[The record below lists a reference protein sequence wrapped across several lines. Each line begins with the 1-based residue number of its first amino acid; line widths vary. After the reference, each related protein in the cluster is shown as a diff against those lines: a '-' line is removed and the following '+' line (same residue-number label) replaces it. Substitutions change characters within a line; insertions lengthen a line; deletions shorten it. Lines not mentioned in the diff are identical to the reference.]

1 MEEAKTTISKN
12 NFIFE
17 YFDKSPGIQGID
29 NEEEAK
35 GSLSFPKGF
44 VKHENLYKLIP
55 NSTPA
60 KQLNMR
66 KVNKEI
72 DFGDTQCLQDSQEAQ
87 MPSDKEKLIIDAYF
101 IHKLKPREIAS
112 RFRMNRS
119 SVYKVVEEVKRLLI
133 RASMHRLNPP
143 RIPRLKNIEVWNTIK
158 DYWGQRSHT
167 CYTIQDVRAHLIDKF
182 PSKQVP
188 SCSSIRTV
196 MKSILGLRYKRVSW
210 RPPKI
215 RTNEFRQNKI
225 DYIEFVKTCSKEGY
239 MLIQIDEFTVN
250 RFTWPTMAWINQKD
264 PSYIIQEQPH
274 LRFSNIVAISS
285 QRWEFLT
292 V

>member
-1 MEEAKTTISKN
+1 M
-12 NFIFE
+12 
-17 YFDKSPGIQGID
+17 
-29 NEEEAK
+29 
-35 GSLSFPKGF
+35 
-44 VKHENLYKLIP
+44 
-55 NSTPA
+55 
-60 KQLNMR
+60 
-66 KVNKEI
+66 
-72 DFGDTQCLQDSQEAQ
+72 
-87 MPSDKEKLIIDAYF
+87 
-101 IHKLKPREIAS
+101 
-112 RFRMNRS
+112 
-119 SVYKVVEEVKRLLI
+119 
-133 RASMHRLNPP
+133 
-143 RIPRLKNIEVWNTIK
+143 
-158 DYWGQRSHT
+158 SHT

-182 PSKQVP
+182 LSKQVP
-188 SCSSIRTV
+188 SCSSIRTF

-225 DYIEFVKTCSKEGY
+225 DYIEFVKMCSKEGY

-250 RFTWPTMAWINQKD
+250 RFTWTTIAWINQKD